1 MKPMR
6 LSGTSGEIVK
16 STALTRVSITI
27 FEILLSRKKN
37 YIINTA
43 DMSARGGGS
52 KPLSAKKIKVFV
64 EGEIIV

>member
-27 FEILLSRKKN
+27 FEILLSRKK
-37 YIINTA
+37 ILTLLEQRICPL
-43 DMSARGGGS
+43 GGGS
-52 KPLSAKKIKVFV
+52 KPLSAKKMKVFV
-64 EGEIIV
+64 EGEIIL

>member
-43 DMSARGGGS
+43 DMSARGGS
-52 KPLSAKKIKVFV
+52 KPLSDKKMNVFV
-64 EGEIIV
+64 EGEIIL